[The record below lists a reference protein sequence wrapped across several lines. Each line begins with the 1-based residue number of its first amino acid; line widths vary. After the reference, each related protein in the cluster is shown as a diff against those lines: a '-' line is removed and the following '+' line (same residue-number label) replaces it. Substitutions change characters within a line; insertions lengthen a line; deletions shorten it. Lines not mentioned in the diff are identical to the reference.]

1 MRAILALLVS
11 TCLASAQDGPNYP
24 VYAQEGPIVSRHGVG
39 HDTWHEKF
47 YSTLVREDGSS
58 CCNFNDCRPTVSR
71 MVGNHYEVMIDRKWV
86 AVPFSTIKKV
96 IAPDHGAHVCAPAM
110 DDYNTTPI
118 YCVVLPPE
126 G

>member
-11 TCLASAQDGPNYP
+11 TCLAS
-24 VYAQEGPIVSRHGVG
+24 AQEGPIVSRHGVG
-39 HDTWHEKF
+39 HDTWHEQF
-47 YSTLVREDGSS
+47 YSTLKRDDGSS

-71 MVGNHYEVMIDRKWV
+71 MVGNHYEVMVDRKWV
-86 AVPFSTIKKV
+86 VVPFSTIKKV